1 MGVYNPH
8 IPRIL
13 GQEFCPI
20 REEGITFSPS
30 VNVVELGHTFSIAT
44 PKTLTDVRYYIKTL
58 PPGWAGNQVYTASI
72 YPAGLED
79 KTGPVNSCI
88 IPCNAVESS
97 GSAGAFF
104 FGGTMLDCLQSP
116 GDGFFIRVEPSF
128 DANRKTLDIYF
139 AVNQYAPLL
148 QGKRIV
154 GVNFIYQLALDPGI
168 NGVNIVPATIDSPTY
183 ANNQLLQYMTG
194 SGSTQ
199 AIDYAPL
206 VSIGQNGLWY
216 LDPTFG
222 GVAAAT
228 QLQKTELGDINF
240 LWNTPSVTNIVDK
253 MPWRYQELQRFEQSA
268 GVNRTRMHVEF
279 GSTTNL
285 QWGGFFYLGYA
296 ALEILYCDEQRV
308 AYGGRSF
315 GQDGHGANFA
325 VDYAPGVN
333 IIPLRNPTNFTVN
346 PVLPAGQYSVVVA
359 SADIGDSM
367 GPFGAN
373 KRTRPSDSNPY
384 PVLNA
389 LRELY
394 PLSSHTGVQ
403 VNVTHTEGEVFTEQE
418 TLVLP
423 QLSVHDST
431 GVALPE
437 EHVYGEQVVAQV
449 YGSIVASQDIYDSGL
464 TSATYPQVRFYAR
477 RFGATAVPLTL
488 SSPTISGSGM
498 SVNITPAQWD
508 ALDPIV
514 DGWKEVNLRFPTPPT
529 MGTGT
534 NPLWI
539 WSATGELKGNRWE
552 VLGAEAQALS
562 GTPGNTNALASF
574 PGQLYN
580 ATYGA
585 PNAGAAINMAWSP
598 GTLADQGT
606 QPSYA
611 TIRDTFTRVTAN
623 GWGTADTGQVWTIAT
638 GTTSEFSTNGS
649 DARHVHAATTTVDSI
664 VLGIVPQADIDYRV
678 TDDSTLAAAPL
689 TQDFVSFHD
698 VRYLDVNNQYRLTV
712 SRTVANTITLT
723 IGKNVA
729 GVATGLA
736 GPTVVPGVVPPNNIT
751 VRFKVVGTS
760 LQAKAWLTSGVEP
773 PNWLVTATD
782 ASLPG
787 AGSVRIASFITAGN
801 TNTLPQSMVFDNLTI
816 LAPAEDLS
824 ADAVILFSQD
834 APAISG
840 FSVTQLNQAVSGI
853 GQNCG
858 INPAFIPSQIAYNQ
872 LTWSLDQTNI
882 ASDLFSRVVA
892 SAWGSATSGQAWA
905 VAGGATDFNVN
916 GTAGTVLLSTTG
928 AYRLTRLGS
937 LSLQNLNGYVEISS
951 NTAATGLDHWG
962 SLSIRDDNT
971 GANQW
976 YAQIKFN
983 PTGTVQLI
991 LTTVTA
997 SSHTP
1002 LGTVTIAQTYTV
1014 NTKVKLRIQ
1023 ATGSEFRGK
1032 AWMDGDAEPADW
1044 QLRVATSANNVAGV
1058 IGTRNISGA
1067 GTPLTTVISYDNLL
1081 VSNISNGY
1089 TEIQR
1094 MDTVDPTWKT
1104 IMKAYHQDV
1113 ASFNDYEARVG
1124 ISSSYRIRY
1133 VNFYGFAGPWSATI
1147 SNTIA
1152 APGVTATSVG
1162 ANDHV
1167 WIFSTN
1173 SVQSG
1178 ASNLAYCLG
1187 WENEVNEEFNF
1198 PEASGQTFQTMYN
1211 RDFVTAFR
1219 PSERGGTNFGR
1230 NLLVQAAAISPETL
1244 EDFTSLRNMAWADVP
1259 YICLRDEDGNRWFA
1273 NVSVPGASVRRDRR
1287 LYMAPVT
1294 IVEVTDTPTPVDP

>member
-44 PKTLTDVRYYIKTL
+44 PKTLTDARYYIKKL
-58 PPGWAGNQVYTASI
+58 PPGWAAEQVYTASI

-79 KTGPVNSCI
+79 KTGPIRSVV
-88 IPCNAVESS
+88 IPCSAVEIT
-97 GSAGAFF
+97 GAAGAFSYN
-104 FGGTMLDCLQSP
+104 TPIEYNLQSP
-116 GDGFFIRVEPSF
+116 GDGYYIRIEPSF
-128 DANRKTLDIYF
+128 DNSSKAMDIYF
-139 AVNQYAPLL
+139 AANSFAPLL
-148 QGKRIV
+148 SGKRIV
-154 GVNFIYQLALDPGI
+154 SVTLVYQLTMDSSISGP
-168 NGVNIVPATIDSPTY
+168 NQVPATIDAPAYLNSQT
-183 ANNQLLQYMTG
+183 LQYATG
-194 SGSTQ
+194 SAPANAIG
-199 AIDYAPL
+199 IDYAPL
-206 VSIGQNGLWY
+206 VGNIGNGLWY
-216 LDPTFG
+216 LNPAIG
-222 GVAAAT
+222 NPAAVT
-228 QLQKTELGDINF
+228 QLQRLELGDINY
-240 LWNTPSVTNIVDK
+240 LWNTPSVARLADK

-268 GVNRTRMHVEF
+268 GVNRTRIHIEF
-279 GSTTNL
+279 GSTTN
-285 QWGGFFYLGYA
+285 QVWGGYWAIGYA
-296 ALEILYCDEQRV
+296 ALEILYCEENRV

-315 GQDGHGANFA
+315 GQGSYSNMA
-325 VDYAPGVN
+325 VDYMQGVN
-333 IIPLRNPTNFTVN
+333 VIPLRNPTTFATN

-359 SADIGDSM
+359 SADIGDIM
-367 GPFGAN
+367 GPFSVNDRSRRADAN
-373 KRTRPSDSNPY
+373 TY
-384 PVLNA
+384 PTLNA

-403 VNVTHTEGEVFTEQE
+403 VNVTQTEGEVFTDQE

-423 QLSVHDST
+423 QLSIHDST
-431 GVALPE
+431 GVALTE
-437 EHVYGEQVVAQV
+437 GHVYGNQVLAQV
-449 YGSIVASQDIYDSGL
+449 YGSNVASQDIYDSGL
-464 TSATYPQVRFYAR
+464 TSAAYPQVRFYAR
-477 RFGATAVPLTL
+477 RFGATTVPLTL

-498 SVNITPAQWD
+498 SVSITPAQWD

-514 DGWKEVNLRFPTPPT
+514 DGWKEVTLRFPTSPV

-552 VLGAEAQALS
+552 VLGAQAQALS
-562 GTPGNTNALASF
+562 GTAGMNYLAAF

-585 PNAGAAINMAWSP
+585 PTAGAAINMAWYP
-598 GTLADQGT
+598 GTLSDQGT

-611 TIRDTFTRVTAN
+611 SIRDTFTRVTAN
-623 GWGTADTGQVWTIAT
+623 GWGTSDTGQIWTINS

-649 DARHVHAATTTVDSI
+649 DARHVHTATGIFDATL
-664 VLGIVPQADIDYRV
+664 LGIVPQADIDYRI

-689 TQDFVSFHD
+689 TQDFISWHD
-698 VRYLDVNNQYRLTV
+698 VRFIDNSNQYTLLVT
-712 SRTVANTITLT
+712 RTVANTITLT
-723 IGKNVA
+723 IRKVVA
-729 GVATGLA
+729 GVQTVLA
-736 GPTVVPGVVPPNNIT
+736 GPTVIPGVTPPNGIT

-760 LQAKAWLTSGVEP
+760 LQGKAWGFSSPEP
-773 PNWLVTATD
+773 PNWLVSATD

-787 AGSVRIASFITAGN
+787 AGSVRVVSQINPGN
-801 TNTLPQSMVFDNLTI
+801 TNTLPQSMVFDNLSI

-872 LTWSLDQTNI
+872 LAWSIDQTNI

-892 SAWGSATSGQAWA
+892 SGWGSATSGQTW
-905 VAGGATDFNVN
+905 VTAGGAADFNVN
-916 GTAGTVLLSTTG
+916 GTAGTVLLSATG
-928 AYRLTRLGS
+928 SYRITRLGT

-983 PTGTVQLI
+983 PSGTVQLI

-997 SSHTP
+997 SAHTV

-1032 AWMDGDAEPADW
+1032 AWMDGEIEPADW

-1058 IGTRNISGA
+1058 IGTRNISGT

-1104 IMKAYHQDV
+1104 IMKAYRQDV
-1113 ASFNDYEARVG
+1113 ASFSDYEARVG
-1124 ISSSYRIRY
+1124 VSSSYRIRY

-1147 SNTIA
+1147 SSTIA

-1167 WIFSTN
+1167 WIFTTN

-1187 WENEVNEEFNF
+1187 WENEVDETFNF

-1230 NLLVQAAAISPETL
+1230 SLLVQAAAISPETL
-1244 EDFTSLRNMAWADVP
+1244 EDFTGLRNMAWADVP